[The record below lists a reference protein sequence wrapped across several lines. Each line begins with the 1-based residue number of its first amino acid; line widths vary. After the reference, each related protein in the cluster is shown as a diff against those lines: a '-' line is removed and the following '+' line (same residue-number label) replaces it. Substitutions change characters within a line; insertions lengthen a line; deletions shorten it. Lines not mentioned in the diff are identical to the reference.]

1 MTTTSDLGHLEEQTS
16 QRGLKMIRR
25 GWISATMIS
34 LAAGLA
40 IAEARFA
47 VDGRWQGTL
56 PGHGQRRYDSTE
68 KTGPFGEF
76 DVTFKPGGVCHL
88 KEWLLAV
95 L

>member
-1 MTTTSDLGHLEEQTS
+1 
-16 QRGLKMIRR
+16 MIRR

-40 IAEARFA
+40 IAEAQFA

-76 DVTFKPGGVCHL
+76 DVTFKPGEVCHL